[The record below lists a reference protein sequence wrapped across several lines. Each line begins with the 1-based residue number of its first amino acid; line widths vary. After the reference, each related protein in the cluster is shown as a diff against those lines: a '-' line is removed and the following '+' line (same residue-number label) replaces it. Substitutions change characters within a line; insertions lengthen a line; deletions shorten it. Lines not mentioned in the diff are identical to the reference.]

1 MLPLSPFRLLAAVA
15 VVLSTVAHAADTP
28 SAADLEFF
36 EAKIR
41 PVFAKNCYGCHGG
54 DLKAPMGGLFLD
66 SRNGILTGGKS
77 GPAIVPGKPE
87 ASLLIRAVRYQ
98 GPKMPPSG
106 PLDDA
111 VVADLVKW
119 VAMGAPDPRQAAPI
133 ATANA
138 IDIEKGR
145 KYWAFQPPVKP
156 APAKVREAS
165 WPASPVDRLVLARM
179 EKEHL
184 TPVADADR
192 TTWIRRV
199 TLDLSGLPPTPEEID
214 AFAADRSKN
223 AYARVVDRLLASPRF
238 GERWGRHWL
247 DVARYADTVG
257 RGRNYAFPFAWRY
270 RDWVIDAFNND
281 MPYDQF
287 VREQVAG
294 DLLPSTSPAQH
305 NRQLIATGFLA
316 LGAVDLDEQNPTMFL
331 MDSVDEKIN
340 VTARAFMGVTVGC
353 ARCHDHKFDPI
364 PTTDYYA
371 MAGIFRSTDT
381 LSGLQRRPR
390 DNAYFSM
397 NLLAKLSYGPD
408 EAAPVFLPD
417 PQQHAEWDRLTAQ
430 LAELSRNPRRV
441 LPQMGAGQM
450 AAAQRGATQMGA
462 TQMGT
467 GQMAMTQNIAGRKGA
482 QVQNAQ
488 QQLRQQATQ
497 ILNQLDRFPLPQDL
511 VMAVRESPRPADCE
525 VYIKGEVKD
534 LGPQVPRGFIQV
546 MSRPGDAPQIG
557 ASESGRLELAQ
568 WLTRSDNPTTARV
581 AVNRIWEHLFGR
593 GIVGTV
599 DNLGKM
605 GERPSN
611 QPLLDYLAVR
621 FIEQGWS
628 TKKMIREL
636 VLSRTYRLSTAA
648 SARDEELDPGNVYL
662 WRANRQRLEVEPI
675 RDSLLMI
682 AGQLDL
688 NKPATAPSLNFRRG
702 TPVGGGRGGQMQD
715 YSATMRN
722 RTVYLPV
729 VRNFLPDM
737 YETFDFPEPSETKG
751 EREVTTVPSQALFLM
766 NSRFVIDQARSA
778 ATHLL
783 GEELPTPQDRVTRA
797 YREVLG
803 RVPTPAEVNRALVF
817 IHSAQEEAQSQAAG
831 QPANGAGTQAGRGR
845 GRGARGGN
853 GFAQAGRGGRGGG
866 RGPVE
871 APLARIS
878 PEASAWEHFYQAL
891 FASAEFRYRG

>member
-1 MLPLSPFRLLAAVA
+1 M
-15 VVLSTVAHAADTP
+15 LSTLAHAADVP

-41 PVFAKNCYGCHGG
+41 PVLAKNCYGCHGG

-77 GPAIVPGKPE
+77 GPAIVPGKPDE
-87 ASLLIRAVRYQ
+87 SLLIRAVRYQ
-98 GPKMPPSG
+98 GRKMPPSG
-106 PLDDA
+106 PLDEA

-119 VAMGAPDPRQAAPI
+119 VSMGAPDPRHAAPI

-156 APAKVREAS
+156 APARVRDAS
-165 WPASPVDRLVLARM
+165 WSASPVDRFVLARM
-179 EKEHL
+179 EKERL

-199 TLDLSGLPPTPEEID
+199 TFDLSGLPPTPEEID

-223 AYARVVDRLLASPRF
+223 AYAKVVDRLLASPRF

-270 RDWVIDAFNND
+270 RDWVIDAFNDD

-287 VREQVAG
+287 VREQLAG
-294 DLLPSTSPAQH
+294 DVLPSTSTAQR
-305 NRQLIATGFLA
+305 NQQLTATGFLA
-316 LGAVDLDEQNPTMFL
+316 LGALDLDEQNPAMFTM
-331 MDSVDEKIN
+331 DAVDEKIN

-390 DNAYFSM
+390 DNASFFNM
-397 NLLAKLSYGPD
+397 NLLAKLSYAPD

-417 PQQHAEWDRLTAQ
+417 PKQHAEWDRLTAQ

-441 LPQMGAGQM
+441 PPQMGAGPM
-450 AAAQRGATQMGA
+450 GAGQMG
-462 TQMGT
+462 MGQP
-467 GQMAMTQNIAGRKGA
+467 GMAPPPAGRKGA
-482 QVQNAQ
+482 AVQNAA
-488 QQLRQQATQ
+488 QQLRQQAAQ
-497 ILNQLDRFPLPQDL
+497 ILNQLDQFPLPRDL
-511 VMAVRESPRPADCE
+511 VMAVREAPSPADCE
-525 VYIKGEVKD
+525 VYIRGEVKD
-534 LGPQVPRGFIQV
+534 LGPKVPRGFIQV
-546 MSRPGDAPQIG
+546 MSRPGDSPQIG
-557 ASESGRLELAQ
+557 ARESGRLELAQ

-599 DNLGKM
+599 DNFGKT
-605 GERPSN
+605 GEMPSN
-611 QPLLDYLAVR
+611 QALLDYLAVR
-621 FIEQGWS
+621 FMQQGWS

-636 VLSRTYRLSTAA
+636 VLSRTYRLSTMA
-648 SARDEELDPGNVYL
+648 SARDEKLDPGNVYL

-688 NKPATAPSLNFRRG
+688 NKPSTAPSMNFRRG
-702 TPVGGGRGGQMQD
+702 TPVGGGRGGQTQD
-715 YSATMRN
+715 YSAILRN

-729 VRNFLPDM
+729 VRNFLPDL
-737 YETFDFPEPSETKG
+737 YETFDFPEPSESKG
-751 EREVTTVPSQALFLM
+751 VREVTTVPSQALFLM
-766 NSRFVIDQARSA
+766 NSRFVIDQARYA

-783 GEELPTPQDRVTRA
+783 GEELATQQDRVTRA
-797 YREVLG
+797 YRETLG
-803 RVPTPAEVNRALVF
+803 RTPTSAEVDRALVF
-817 IHSAQEEAQSQAAG
+817 IHAAQEAAQSQATDQTGNAAG
-831 QPANGAGTQAGRGR
+831 AQGRGR
-845 GRGARGGN
+845 GRGARGPN
-853 GFAQAGRGGRGGG
+853 GFAQAGRGGRGG